1 MGSCRQLEGTFVA
14 FSRLE
19 ATQEFQLHK
28 CDIWDA
34 PVSFPRRRLTERS
47 WQVFVSFPRAGAHRE
62 ILTDICVISAVRG
75 SQRAPGRH
83 LCRFRG
89 RGLTESSWQIFAL
102 FSRAGARRQP
112 LACTYVVCPPAAPLR
127 SPTCLS
133 RRFGGQGPT
142 KESYVLFPPVWR
154 TGSPGRFRGQT
165 WGITSA
171 RSQRAPTS
179 IFGIEF

>member
-62 ILTDICVISAVRG
+62 ILVDICVISAGRG
-75 SQRAPGRH
+75 SQRVPGRH
-83 LCRFRG
+83 
-89 RGLTESSWQIFAL
+89 
-102 FSRAGARRQP
+102 
-112 LACTYVVCPPAAPLR
+112 
-127 SPTCLS
+127 
-133 RRFGGQGPT
+133 
-142 KESYVLFPPVWR
+142 
-154 TGSPGRFRGQT
+154 
-165 WGITSA
+165 
-171 RSQRAPTS
+171 
-179 IFGIEF
+179 